1 MELPPYEVVVEN
13 VRKVMS
19 SLDDVGRWYR
29 NRKVDDEVP
38 PEIHQKA
45 VLVAKFFSMDPNEL
59 LGNTPVIQDTPSTT
73 MRVSTG

>member
-29 NRKVDDEVP
+29 NRKIEGDAP
-38 PEIHQKA
+38 PEIYQKA
-45 VLVAKFFSMDPNEL
+45 VLVAKFFSMDPSEL
-59 LGNTPVIQDTPSTT
+59 LDRPVADPSTT
-73 MRVSTG
+73 VHVSTG